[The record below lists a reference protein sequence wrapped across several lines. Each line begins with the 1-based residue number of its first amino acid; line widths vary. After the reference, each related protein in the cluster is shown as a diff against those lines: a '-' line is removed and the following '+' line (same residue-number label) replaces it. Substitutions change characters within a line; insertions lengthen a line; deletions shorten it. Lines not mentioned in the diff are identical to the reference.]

1 MAEGNGLL
9 NRRSGFLEPGVRI
22 PLSPPASNPRKTPPT
37 VRRAF
42 LLLLALAAACARAEP
57 FRFIQI
63 SDTHQGR
70 AIHQW
75 RYRQAIRQI
84 NELPFDVD
92 VVVHTGDIV
101 SAGFKSHD
109 VAGAASNLFA
119 QIRWPR
125 ICCPGNHDLRF
136 DRATDAWTNRYYRAA
151 SVYQVFFGPL
161 AQSWETTNALYLAI
175 DTEEIRQAGAPRLPG
190 FDPLA
195 WLEERLSAAPPDKP
209 VFVFTHVPDCDDYF
223 RGVYTPGWT
232 NEKGLADWRA
242 LLARHP
248 QVKAVIAGHFHRN
261 ARVEHSDGGPPTVI
275 ASSLAAFWDRQAS
288 YRVYSYEDGCLS
300 YQDAYIQDPPPGTH
314 ISYEG
319 FVVEDAPATNAPGA
333 AAP

>member
-1 MAEGNGLL
+1 MADMLAQPFRTPQGAC
-9 NRRSGFLEPGVRI
+9 RRGAPSGRIAAMRFL
-22 PLSPPASNPRKTPPT
+22 
-37 VRRAF
+37 RAAA
-42 LLLLALAAACARAEP
+42 LALAALAALPAAAEP
-57 FRFIQI
+57 FRFVQI

-109 VAGAASNLFA
+109 VAGAASNLFS

-125 ICCPGNHDLRF
+125 ISCPGNHDLRF
-136 DRATDAWTNRYYRAA
+136 DRANDAWTNRYYRAA
-151 SVYQVFFGPL
+151 TVYQVFFGPL
-161 AQSWETTNALYLAI
+161 AQSWETTNALYLAV
-175 DTEEIRQAGAPRLPG
+175 DTEELRQAGAPSLPG

-195 WLEERLSAAPPDKP
+195 WLEEKLSAAPPDKP
-209 VFVFTHVPDCDDYF
+209 VFVFTHVPDCDDYYLG
-223 RGVYTPGWT
+223 RYTPGWT
-232 NEKGLADWRA
+232 NEAGLAAWRS
-242 LLARHP
+242 LLARYP

-261 ARVEHSDGGPPTVI
+261 ARVEHPDGGPPTVI

-300 YQDAYIQDPPPGTH
+300 YQDAYIEDPPEGTH
-314 ISYEG
+314 INYAG
-319 FVVEDAPATNAPGA
+319 FIVEPPAEEEAPADGQQP
-333 AAP
+333 

>member
-1 MAEGNGLL
+1 M
-9 NRRSGFLEPGVRI
+9 RFL
-22 PLSPPASNPRKTPPT
+22 
-37 VRRAF
+37 RAAA
-42 LLLLALAAACARAEP
+42 LALAALSALPAAAEP

-125 ICCPGNHDLRF
+125 ISCPGNHDLRF
-136 DRATDAWTNRYYRAA
+136 DRASEDWTNRYFRAVG
-151 SVYQVFFGPL
+151 VYQSFFGPL
-161 AQSWETTNALYLAI
+161 AQAHETTNALYIAI
-175 DTEEIRQAGAPRLPG
+175 DTEELRQPAAPRVPN
-190 FDPLA
+190 FDPLD
-195 WLEERLSAAPPDKP
+195 WLEKRLSAAPPDKP

-223 RGVYTPGWT
+223 LGQYTPGWT
-232 NEKGLADWRA
+232 NEAGLAAWRA
-242 LLARHP
+242 LLVRHP

-261 ARVEHSDGGPPTVI
+261 ARVEHPDGGPPTVI

-288 YRVYSYEDGCLS
+288 YRVYSYEDGLLS
-300 YQDAYIQDPPPGTH
+300 YQDAYIADPPPGTH
-314 ISYEG
+314 INYAG
-319 FVVEDAPATNAPGA
+319 FIVEDRPAEEPA
-333 AAP
+333 ASQPAVDPAESQPAAEAAGHRPAATP